1 MVCNMT
7 MVSVHRSRS
16 IIKKFFYHSF
26 LLCLIFILCPITM
39 NYRPNNTLL
48 YAKEAKTVKAVKN
61 DKEKNKEA
69 KNNGADIKE
78 NTAQVVETP
87 EVENKDKEAQNNEAQ
102 KGDYLYN
109 YEQPQV
115 EEESYVWLIFK
126 TIFVMGVLVAGF
138 YYFFKFIT
146 QKVAITA
153 IGQEVITILSVVPLG
168 QNKFLQVVDIAG
180 KVYVLGV
187 SDNTINLIT
196 EIKDK
201 DDIDRIRL
209 LSSKS
214 TPPKQGGFQE
224 YLSTQLGKVLDKM
237 KNPGR
242 PSQRFASEEKT
253 IHDDVLLTYRQRL
266 KKLNGDDV

>member
-1 MVCNMT
+1 M
-7 MVSVHRSRS
+7 
-16 IIKKFFYHSF
+16 KKFFYHGF
-26 LLCLIFILCPITM
+26 LLCLILILCPIAMSYRQNTM
-39 NYRPNNTLL
+39 L
-48 YAKEAKTVKAVKN
+48 YAKENRTVKAVKSE
-61 DKEKNKEA
+61 KESTKIEKKNAVAEVPESHTEAVVSETEKKET
-69 KNNGADIKE
+69 E
-78 NTAQVVETP
+78 P
-87 EVENKDKEAQNNEAQ
+87 Q

-126 TIFVMGVLVAGF
+126 TIFVMGVLIAGF

-153 IGQEVITILSVVPLG
+153 IGQEVITVLSVVPLG

-180 KVYVLGV
+180 RVYVLGV
-187 SDNTINLIT
+187 SDNNINLIT

-237 KNPGR
+237 KHQGR
-242 PSQRFASEEKT
+242 TSQRFHGEET
-253 IHDDVLLTYRQRL
+253 TVHDDVLLAYRRRL

>member
-1 MVCNMT
+1 M
-7 MVSVHRSRS
+7 
-16 IIKKFFYHSF
+16 KKFFYHGI

-39 NYRPNNTLL
+39 SYRPYQTVL
-48 YAKEAKTVKAVKN
+48 YAKETKTVKAVKV

-69 KNNGADIKE
+69 RNNEVAEIKE
-78 NTAQVVETP
+78 NITGVAETSDT
-87 EVENKDKEAQNNEAQ
+87 EKKDSEAQ
-102 KGDYLYN
+102 KGDYLYS

-126 TIFVMGVLVAGF
+126 TIFVMGVLIAGF

-153 IGQEVITILSVVPLG
+153 VGQEVITILSVVPLG

-180 KVYVLGV
+180 RVYVLGV
-187 SDNTINLIT
+187 SDSTINLIT

-224 YLSTQLGKVLDKM
+224 YLSSQLGKVLDKM
-237 KNPGR
+237 KNPGK
-242 PSQRFASEEKT
+242 PSQRYAREEKT
-253 IHDDVLLTYRQRL
+253 IHDDVILAYRQRL

>member
-1 MVCNMT
+1 MVRDMT
-7 MVSVHRSRS
+7 MISAYR
-16 IIKKFFYHSF
+16 IIREKIFYHSF

-39 NYRPNNTLL
+39 NYRPNNTIL

-61 DKEKNKEA
+61 DKEKNKEV
-69 KNNGADIKE
+69 KNNEADIKE
-78 NTAQVVETP
+78 NTTQVVETS
-87 EVENKDKEAQNNEAQ
+87 EVEKKGNEAQ
-102 KGDYLYN
+102 QGDYLYN

-180 KVYVLGV
+180 RVYVLGV
-187 SDNTINLIT
+187 SDNNINLIT

-253 IHDDVLLTYRQRL
+253 IHDDVLLAYRQRL

>member
-1 MVCNMT
+1 
-7 MVSVHRSRS
+7 
-16 IIKKFFYHSF
+16 
-26 LLCLIFILCPITM
+26 M
-39 NYRPNNTLL
+39 NYRPNNTIL

-61 DKEKNKEA
+61 DKEKNKEV
-69 KNNGADIKE
+69 KNNEADIKE

-87 EVENKDKEAQNNEAQ
+87 EVEKKGNEAQ

-253 IHDDVLLTYRQRL
+253 IHDDVLLAYRQRL

>member
-1 MVCNMT
+1 MERNRT
-7 MVSVHRSRS
+7 MIGDYRSYM
-16 IIKKFFYHSF
+16 KKFFYHSF

-39 NYRPNNTLL
+39 NYRPNDTML
-48 YAKEAKTVKAVKN
+48 YAKETRTVKAVKN
-61 DKEKNKEA
+61 DKEKTRAEKSNEVV
-69 KNNGADIKE
+69 DVKE
-78 NTAQVVETP
+78 NATTIAETADTEK
-87 EVENKDKEAQNNEAQ
+87 KDNDAQ

-126 TIFVMGVLVAGF
+126 TIFVMGVLIAGF

-146 QKVAITA
+146 QKVGITA

-180 KVYVLGV
+180 RVYVLGV
-187 SDNTINLIT
+187 SDNNINLIT

-214 TPPKQGGFQE
+214 TPLKQGGFQE

-253 IHDDVLLTYRQRL
+253 IHDDVLISYRQRL
-266 KKLNGDDV
+266 KKLNGDDA

>member
-1 MVCNMT
+1 M
-7 MVSVHRSRS
+7 
-16 IIKKFFYHSF
+16 KKFFYQSF

-39 NYRPNNTLL
+39 SYRQYEYILF
-48 YAKEAKTVKAVKN
+48 AKETKSVKAVKS
-61 DKEKNKEA
+61 EKDNIKQDNKNENAVQENASESGVAKEA
-69 KNNGADIKE
+69 EKKE
-78 NTAQVVETP
+78 NEP
-87 EVENKDKEAQNNEAQ
+87 Q

-109 YEQPQV
+109 YEEPQV

-126 TIFVMGVLVAGF
+126 TIFVMGVLIAGF

-180 KVYVLGV
+180 RVYVLGV
-187 SDNTINLIT
+187 SDNNINLIT

-237 KNPGR
+237 KHGKPQ
-242 PSQRFASEEKT
+242 QRFHSQERT
-253 IHDDVLLTYRQRL
+253 VHDDVILAYRQRL

>member
-1 MVCNMT
+1 MVRDMT
-7 MVSVHRSRS
+7 MISAYR
-16 IIKKFFYHSF
+16 IIRKKFFYHSF
-26 LLCLIFILCPITM
+26 LLCLIFILCPITV
-39 NYRPNNTLL
+39 NYRPNNTIL
-48 YAKEAKTVKAVKN
+48 YAKESKTVKVVKN
-61 DKEKNKEA
+61 DKEKNKET
-69 KNNGADIKE
+69 KNNEADIKE
-78 NTAQVVETP
+78 NTAQVVETS
-87 EVENKDKEAQNNEAQ
+87 EVEKKGNEAQ
-102 KGDYLYN
+102 QGDYLYN

-180 KVYVLGV
+180 RVYVLGV
-187 SDNTINLIT
+187 SDNNINLIT

-253 IHDDVLLTYRQRL
+253 IHDDVILAYRQRL

>member
-1 MVCNMT
+1 MVRDMT
-7 MVSVHRSRS
+7 MISAYR
-16 IIKKFFYHSF
+16 IIRKKFFYHSF
-26 LLCLIFILCPITM
+26 LLCLIFILCPITV
-39 NYRPNNTLL
+39 NYRPNNTIL
-48 YAKEAKTVKAVKN
+48 YAKESKTVKVVKN
-61 DKEKNKEA
+61 DKEKNKET
-69 KNNGADIKE
+69 KNNEADIKE
-78 NTAQVVETP
+78 NTAQVVETS
-87 EVENKDKEAQNNEAQ
+87 EVEKKGNEAQ
-102 KGDYLYN
+102 QGDYLYN

-180 KVYVLGV
+180 RVYVLGV
-187 SDNTINLIT
+187 SDNNINLIT

-253 IHDDVLLTYRQRL
+253 IHDDVLLAYRQRL

>member
-1 MVCNMT
+1 MIREMT
-7 MVSVHRSRS
+7 MINAQMNRM
-16 IIKKFFYHSF
+16 KKFFYHWF
-26 LLCLIFILCPITM
+26 LLCLIFTLCPITI
-39 NYRPNNTLL
+39 NYRPYQNIL
-48 YAKEAKTVKAVKN
+48 YAKESKTLKAVKN
-61 DKEKNKEA
+61 DKEKNIETKESEA
-69 KNNGADIKE
+69 AIIKE
-78 NTAQVVETP
+78 NTARAVDTSDVQKNDN
-87 EVENKDKEAQNNEAQ
+87 EVQ

-126 TIFVMGVLVAGF
+126 TIFVMGVLIAGF

-180 KVYVLGV
+180 RVYVLGV
-187 SDNTINLIT
+187 SDNNINLIT

-214 TPPKQGGFQE
+214 TPVKQGGFQE
-224 YLSTQLGKVLDKM
+224 YLSTQLGRVLDKM
-237 KNPGR
+237 KNPR
-242 PSQRFASEEKT
+242 KTSQRFSSEEKT
-253 IHDDVLLTYRQRL
+253 IHDDVLVAYRQRL
-266 KKLNGDDV
+266 KRLNGDDV

>member
-1 MVCNMT
+1 MEHDITMIGDNM
-7 MVSVHRSRS
+7 SVM
-16 IIKKFFYHSF
+16 KKIFYHSF

-39 NYRPNNTLL
+39 YYRPNDSML
-48 YAKEAKTVKAVKN
+48 YAKETKAVKAVKN
-61 DKEKNKEA
+61 DKERSGTEKSN
-69 KNNGADIKE
+69 DVVDVKE
-78 NTAQVVETP
+78 NAAPIAETT
-87 EVENKDKEAQNNEAQ
+87 NADKKDNEAQ

-115 EEESYVWLIFK
+115 EEESYIWLIFK
-126 TIFVMGVLVAGF
+126 TIFVMGVLIAGF

-180 KVYVLGV
+180 RIYVLGV
-187 SDNTINLIT
+187 SDNNINLIT

-237 KNPGR
+237 KNQGR
-242 PSQRFASEEKT
+242 PSQRFTTEERT
-253 IHDDVLLTYRQRL
+253 IHDDVLISYRQRL
-266 KKLNGDDV
+266 KKLNGDNE

>member
-1 MVCNMT
+1 MERDIT
-7 MVSVHRSRS
+7 MFDKYG
-16 IIKKFFYHSF
+16 IIMRKFFYHSF

-39 NYRPNNTLL
+39 NYRLNDSLL

-61 DKEKNKEA
+61 DKEKSRAEKKSEIV
-69 KNNGADIKE
+69 DIKE
-78 NTAQVVETP
+78 NAAPIAETAGAEK
-87 EVENKDKEAQNNEAQ
+87 KDNEAQ
-102 KGDYLYN
+102 KGDYLYD
-109 YEQPQV
+109 YEKPQI
-115 EEESYVWLIFK
+115 EEESYIWLIFK
-126 TIFVMGVLVAGF
+126 TIFVMGVLIAGF

-153 IGQEVITILSVVPLG
+153 IGQEVITILSVIPLG

-187 SDNTINLIT
+187 SDNNINLIT

-209 LSSKS
+209 LSSRS

-237 KNPGR
+237 KSPGR
-242 PSQRFASEEKT
+242 PSQRFTSEEKT
-253 IHDDVLLTYRQRL
+253 IHDDVLLSYRQRL
-266 KKLNGDDV
+266 NKLNDDDV

>member
-1 MVCNMT
+1 MVRDMT
-7 MVSVHRSRS
+7 MISAYR
-16 IIKKFFYHSF
+16 IIRKKFFYHSF

-39 NYRPNNTLL
+39 NYCPNNTML
-48 YAKEAKTVKAVKN
+48 YAKESKTVKVVKN
-61 DKEKNKEA
+61 DKEKNKET
-69 KNNGADIKE
+69 KNNEADIKE
-78 NTAQVVETP
+78 NTAQVVETS
-87 EVENKDKEAQNNEAQ
+87 EVEKKGNEAQ
-102 KGDYLYN
+102 QGDYLYN

-180 KVYVLGV
+180 RVYVLGV
-187 SDNTINLIT
+187 SDNNINLIT

-253 IHDDVLLTYRQRL
+253 IHDDVLLAYRQRL

>member
-1 MVCNMT
+1 M
-7 MVSVHRSRS
+7 
-16 IIKKFFYHSF
+16 
-26 LLCLIFILCPITM
+26 
-39 NYRPNNTLL
+39 L

-61 DKEKNKEA
+61 DKEKSKEA
-69 KNNGADIKE
+69 KNNEVAALND
-78 NTAQVVETP
+78 NTTQVVETS
-87 EVENKDKEAQNNEAQ
+87 EVDKKDNEPKQ
-102 KGDYLYN
+102 GDYLYN

-126 TIFVMGVLVAGF
+126 TIFVMGVLIAGF

-180 KVYVLGV
+180 RVYVLGV
-187 SDNTINLIT
+187 SDNNINLIT

-237 KNPGR
+237 KNPGK
-242 PSQRFASEEKT
+242 PSRFASEEKT
-253 IHDDVLLTYRQRL
+253 IHDDVLLSYRQRL
-266 KKLNGDDV
+266 KKLHGEDM